1 MKKTIKFSNGQSRYI
16 LENLSGLIE
25 NQNEKIQRTGTWMEA
40 DKRDFIHE
48 VDILARGFAGRKRRF
63 VLGCLSGF
71 IGNQSN
77 PIEPKLVWLVASC
90 TSNMI
95 GEVAALS
102 AKYRQDIVTNVTTT
116 LADHT
121 VWEVSSFE
129 MARELVE
136 KFPCFLVFNVEW

>member
-1 MKKTIKFSNGQSRYI
+1 MKKTIKFTNGQSKYI
-16 LENLSGLIE
+16 FERLSALIQE
-25 NQNEKIQRTGTWMEA
+25 QNEKIQRTGTWMEA
-40 DKRDFIHE
+40 DKRNFIDE
-48 VDILARGFAGRKRRF
+48 VDILARGFAGRKRKYI
-63 VLGCLSGF
+63 LGCLSGF

-77 PIEPKLVWLVASC
+77 PIELKVTWLVASC

-102 AKYRQDIVTNVTTT
+102 AKLRQDVVTNVTTL

-121 VWEVSSFE
+121 VWEVSSFK

-136 KFPCFLVFNVEW
+136 NFPCFLVFNVE